1 MAIDEIK
8 DKFFDVYNK
17 AMEKIGDEV
26 KSWNKVYQFE
36 VEGLPE
42 FYIEFK
48 AGEVKIVEGRHER
61 PLATLRMNKDILMKI
76 LNLEMDPM
84 RAFMMGKMK
93 ISGNVIETTY
103 LRKIFD
109 VVRKG

>member
-1 MAIDEIK
+1 MSLEEAKE
-8 DKFFDVYNK
+8 KFLNIYSK

-26 KSWNKVYQFE
+26 KKWNKAYQFE

-48 AGEVKIVEGRHER
+48 EGEVKLEEGRHEN
-61 PLATLRMNKDILMKI
+61 PLATLKMSKEVFDKI

-93 ISGNVIETTY
+93 ISGNVIETTH

>member
-1 MAIDEIK
+1 MNLETARQ
-8 DKFFDVYNK
+8 KFMEVYNK
-17 AMEKIGDEV
+17 ALEKIGDEV
-26 KSWNKVYQFE
+26 KGWNKVFQFE

-42 FYIEFK
+42 FYIEFSN
-48 AGEVKIVEGRHER
+48 GEVSIVEGRHER
-61 PLATLRMNKDILMKI
+61 PLATLKMSQEVFEKI

-93 ISGNVIETTY
+93 ITGNVIETAN

>member
-1 MAIDEIK
+1 MSLEEART
-8 DKFFDVYNK
+8 KFLDVYNK
-17 AMEKIGDEV
+17 ALEKIGDEV
-26 KSWNKVYQFE
+26 RKWNKVYQFE

-48 AGEVKIVEGRHER
+48 EGEVNFVEGRHEN
-61 PLATLRMNKDILMKI
+61 PLATLRMSQDVLMKI

-84 RAFMMGKMK
+84 RAFMMGKLK
-93 ISGNVIETTY
+93 ITGNVIETTH

>member
-1 MAIDEIK
+1 MSMEDIRN
-8 DKFFDVYNK
+8 KFLEVYNK
-17 AMEKIGDEV
+17 ALEKIGDEI
-26 KSWNKVYQFE
+26 KTWNKVYQFE
-36 VEGLPE
+36 VEDLPE

-48 AGEVKIVEGRHER
+48 GGEVNIAEGKHER
-61 PLATLRMNKDILMKI
+61 PLATLRMSKEVLLKI

-93 ISGNVIETTY
+93 ISGNVIETTH

>member
-1 MAIDEIK
+1 MDLETAKE
-8 DKFFDVYNK
+8 KFMEVYSK

-26 KSWNKVYQFE
+26 KKWNKAYQFE
-36 VEGLPE
+36 VEGLPK

-48 AGEVKIVEGRHER
+48 EGEVILEEGEHER
-61 PLATLRMNKDILMKI
+61 PLATLKMSNEVFTKI
-76 LNLEMDPM
+76 LNLELDPM

-93 ISGNVIETTY
+93 ITGNVIETAH

>member
-1 MAIDEIK
+1 MSLEEAKE
-8 DKFFDVYNK
+8 KFLDIYRR
-17 AMEKIGDEV
+17 ALEKMGDEV
-26 KSWNKVYQFE
+26 KTWNKAYQFE

-48 AGEVKIVEGRHER
+48 EGDVKLEEGRHER
-61 PLATLRMNKDILMKI
+61 PLATLRMNKDVFDKI
-76 LNLEMDPM
+76 LDLEMDPM

-93 ISGNVIETTY
+93 ITGNVIETTH